1 MLIFPYDFSTGE
13 KKPGLS
19 NRAKA
24 TENYFFFFGKP
35 AFIFVY
41 AFADTVDFAFDLL
54 VPAFLRAFMFA
65 YNPFLAI
72 TSPKSTLIWF
82 VTCKLF
88 PHLHN
93 LLVI

>member
-1 MLIFPYDFSTGE
+1 LTFLQAKKNPDLATGQR
-13 KKPGLS
+13 L
-19 NRAKA
+19 
-24 TENYFFFFGKP
+24 TENYFFLLGKP

-72 TSPKSTLIWF
+72 
-82 VTCKLF
+82 
-88 PHLHN
+88 
-93 LLVI
+93 

>member
-1 MLIFPYDFSTGE
+1 MLIFPFDFFTGE

-54 VPAFLRAFMFA
+54 VPAFLRALMFA
-65 YNPFLAI
+65 YKPFLAI
-72 TSPKSTLIWF
+72 
-82 VTCKLF
+82 
-88 PHLHN
+88 
-93 LLVI
+93 